1 MADYTTID
9 DPAKYF
15 TSFLWTGDGN
25 SPRSLTGVGFQAD
38 FMWSKIRDTGHEHRL
53 IDSVRGVDNK
63 RLKSDSTAAEDT
75 TNTHGHFDSLDSDG
89 FTVTG
94 ASGYWNVNTNTKTY
108 VGWFWKGSGG
118 SGSAD
123 SNGTINT
130 TSTSANTTSL
140 FSVSTYTGN
149 NSNAQTIG
157 HGLGVAPKVYLQKR
171 RDDTSAWGMYH
182 GSLGTNKY
190 LQLESTNAQATD
202 TGIWNNTAPTS
213 TVVSLG
219 NAGYFNNVSSA
230 TYVSYAFGEVQGYSK
245 FGSFEGNN
253 NADGSFVY
261 LGFKPAWIIIKDIDS
276 SNTVGGSAA
285 TSWGIWDNK
294 RMPANPASN
303 PLWANQNGTQTIRGN
318 NSSANTGGTDG
329 NGLGGFIHLDMLS
342 NGFKCRCATGELND
356 AQTYV
361 YMAFA
366 EAPFVN
372 SNGVPCNA
380 R

>member
-1 MADYTTID
+1 MAYTTID
-9 DPAKYF
+9 NPELYFQCKKWAGNNSGSGQAITLDGDEDMQPDLVWVKSTDNTHAHVLYDSVRTSPAKY
-15 TSFLWTGDGN
+15 L
-25 SPRSLTGVGFQAD
+25 LQ
-38 FMWSKIRDTGHEHRL
+38 
-53 IDSVRGVDNK
+53 
-63 RLKSDSTAAEDT
+63 
-75 TNTHGHFDSLDSDG
+75 TNTNIAERTATIGSFDSDG
-89 FTVTG
+89 VTFSDNDG
-94 ASGYWNVNTNTKTY
+94 FYNGSDNY
-108 VGWFWKGSGG
+108 VGWFWKE
-118 SGSAD
+118 SAD
-123 SNGTINT
+123 AGMDI
-130 TSTSANTTSL
+130 
-140 FSVSTYTGN
+140 VSYTGN
-149 NSNAQTIG
+149 ATNRTISHSLSAVPHWIIIKNRESTSSSAEHWLVYHKSISNT
-157 HGLGVAPKVYLQKR
+157 HGLLLNQTDAKI
-171 RDDTSAWGMYH
+171 DD
-182 GSLGTNKY
+182 
-190 LQLESTNAQATD
+190 ATYFQD
-202 TGIWNNTAPTS
+202 TDPTS
-213 TVVSLG
+213 SVFSIGTADRCNKNSEG
-219 NAGYFNNVSSA
+219 NI
-230 TYVSYAFGEVQGYSK
+230 SYLFSEKQGFSK

>member
-1 MADYTTID
+1 M
-9 DPAKYF
+9 
-15 TSFLWTGDGN
+15 
-25 SPRSLTGVGFQAD
+25 SLKHF
-38 FMWSKIRDTGHEHRL
+38 
-53 IDSVRGVDNK
+53 K
-63 RLKSDSTAAEDT
+63 REE
-75 TNTHGHFDSLDSDG
+75 FDCQ
-89 FTVTG
+89 VTG
-94 ASGYWNVNTNTKTY
+94 TNNMEQEFLEKLDDLRGACGYWNVNTNTKKY
-108 VGWFWKGSGG
+108 VGWFWKGAGG

-245 FGSFEGNN
+245 FVSER
-253 NADGSFVY
+253 S
-261 LGFKPAWIIIKDIDS
+261 
-276 SNTVGGSAA
+276 
-285 TSWGIWDNK
+285 
-294 RMPANPASN
+294 
-303 PLWANQNGTQTIRGN
+303 
-318 NSSANTGGTDG
+318 
-329 NGLGGFIHLDMLS
+329 
-342 NGFKCRCATGELND
+342 
-356 AQTYV
+356 
-361 YMAFA
+361 
-366 EAPFVN
+366 
-372 SNGVPCNA
+372 
-380 R
+380 